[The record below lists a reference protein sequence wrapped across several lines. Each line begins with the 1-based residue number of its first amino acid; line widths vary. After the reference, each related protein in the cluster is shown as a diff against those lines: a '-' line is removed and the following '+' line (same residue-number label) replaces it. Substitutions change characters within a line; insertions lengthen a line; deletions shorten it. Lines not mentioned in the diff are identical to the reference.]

1 MIKSLS
7 VLDQM
12 KQSSSLALQSQLKPE
27 GQKKSKNLAADLL
40 LTALIDA
47 FSILVIFL
55 LMTFSTSGEF
65 LVMGKDI
72 ELPKAGS
79 GEQLE
84 RFPVVRVEENKI
96 YLEEKIVTMDSLV
109 GALLEFRKSFAKTNP
124 GVEYPGIVTLQADR
138 RLNYELLNPIVLA
151 LSHAGFGEIRF
162 AVLAQ

>member
-1 MIKSLS
+1 
-7 VLDQM
+7 M
-12 KQSSSLALQSQLKPE
+12 KQSSPLGVQSLLKPE
-27 GQKKSKNLAADLL
+27 GEKAKKSLAADLL

-65 LVMGKDI
+65 LVVGKNV

-79 GEQLE
+79 GEVLE
-84 RFPVVRVEENKI
+84 RFPVVRVEQDKI
-96 YLEEKIVTMDSLV
+96 YLEEKQVTVDGLVSSL
-109 GALLEFRKSFAKTNP
+109 LDLRKNYVKTNE
-124 GVEYPGIVTLQADR
+124 GAEFPGIITLQADR
-138 RLNYELLNPIVLA
+138 RINYESLNPIVLA